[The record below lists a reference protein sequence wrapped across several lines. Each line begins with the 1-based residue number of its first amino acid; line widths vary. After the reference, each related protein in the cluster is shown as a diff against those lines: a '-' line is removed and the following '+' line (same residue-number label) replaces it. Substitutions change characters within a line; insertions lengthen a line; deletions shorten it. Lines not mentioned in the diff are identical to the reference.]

1 MQRAIVLFIVV
12 GLAGAPALAA
22 WPEDVA
28 VPIEL
33 LAGTAGGYVGAFL
46 GSVTLSWA
54 LSAGSTGWDS
64 LARAILGAFLGYTGG
79 TIVGSSVGVIGAAAI
94 LGVEGDVAHC
104 FLGAAA
110 GTGLVI
116 GLGVA
121 FEIPQGIFPFTPPVA
136 AAVATAG
143 FHTSADSLSNRHG
156 PQPTEAE
163 TAPSAD
169 SDVGAGE

>member
-1 MQRAIVLFIVV
+1 MILFVV
-12 GLAGAPALAA
+12 VSLAGAPALAA
-22 WPEDVA
+22 WPESAV

-33 LAGTAGGYVGAFL
+33 LAGTAGGYAGGFL
-46 GSVTLSWA
+46 GAMTLSWA
-54 LSAGSTGWDS
+54 FAVGSTGWDS

-79 TIVGSSVGVIGAAAI
+79 TIVGSSVGVIGAATV
-94 LGVEGDVAHC
+94 LGVEGDIAHC

-121 FEIPQGIFPFTPPVA
+121 FEIPQGIFPLTPPVA

-143 FHTSADSLSNRHG
+143 FNAGTGLLPD
-156 PQPTEAE
+156 TDVD
-163 TAPSAD
+163 PSA
-169 SDVGAGE
+169 GE